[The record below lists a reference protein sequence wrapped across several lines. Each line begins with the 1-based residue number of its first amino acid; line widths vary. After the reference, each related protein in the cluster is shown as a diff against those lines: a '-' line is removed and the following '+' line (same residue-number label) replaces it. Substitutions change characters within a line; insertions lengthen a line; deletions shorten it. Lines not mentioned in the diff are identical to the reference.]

1 MFTEEEIKK
10 LKNMPLLK
18 RSQALVEKVFFE
30 KVDKANN
37 SYMIHLLHVSQDF
50 QNERKKALAL
60 MHDVLED
67 TFVTEEDLKK
77 LGYEDSFIKTLNILT
92 NIYDNY
98 EFYIDKIIESNNQEA
113 IEIKIKDLLHNMD
126 VTRLKKIT
134 KKDLKRIEKY
144 IKAYLKIINKIE
156 GEEI

>member
-30 KVDKANN
+30 KVDKTNN

>member
-1 MFTEEEIKK
+1 
-10 LKNMPLLK
+10 
-18 RSQALVEKVFFE
+18 
-30 KVDKANN
+30 
-37 SYMIHLLHVSQDF
+37 
-50 QNERKKALAL
+50 
-60 MHDVLED
+60 
-67 TFVTEEDLKK
+67 
-77 LGYEDSFIKTLNILT
+77 LT